1 MSRSISSALGGDM
14 YIPVRVAVGILTACC
29 CSVVG
34 CTALFHPASE
44 SVVIVSGR
52 VADVQPSSMCNLYL
66 YKENGKLA
74 RQATVAS
81 EFKTSL
87 TIAPGEHKYYIEVS
101 CPDHSGQY
109 RSELHTLGG
118 TRTVDLGTVVLKE

>member
-1 MSRSISSALGGDM
+1 M

-44 SVVIVSGR
+44 SVVILSGR

-87 TIAPGEHKYYIEVS
+87 TIAPFWR
-101 CPDHSGQY
+101 
-109 RSELHTLGG
+109 RSMMVIPVNCVPG
-118 TRTVDLGTVVLKE
+118 TTGSATA